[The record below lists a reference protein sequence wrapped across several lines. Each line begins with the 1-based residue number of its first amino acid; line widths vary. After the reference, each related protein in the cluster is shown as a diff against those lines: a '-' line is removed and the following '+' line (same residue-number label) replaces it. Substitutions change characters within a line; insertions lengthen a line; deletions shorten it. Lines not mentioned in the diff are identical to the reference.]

1 MSFSAIGPAINYT
14 LEALKT
20 VSEQKKPLSE
30 LQKDLF
36 TDGRLSVCDVSSSS
50 AHQEQNL
57 TNLTDRYVKALHE
70 NINHRFDESLPV
82 LTAFRIFDVTAL
94 PNRSDVGFKD
104 YGVKDVQILAEHFFQ
119 GEPEEKKNEKKEE
132 LLSEWQ
138 KLKYN
143 FLQMR
148 EDIPPEIAKPT
159 NNMFTKSSTEW
170 LLKRMLSTR
179 STYQHFF
186 PEMLCIA
193 EVCLSLPVSNAW
205 SERGASAIKR
215 IKTRMRSG
223 IKDDMLEALKQIS
236 INGLK
241 VKELECTGVV
251 KESVKQCL
259 KEKPRRKLAKKT
271 ATGNR
276 NTSTVST
283 NDVAVQVEISETEGE
298 EPENIDDSDV
308 VQTEKEDQLQLEVNA
323 ATELMKLPDCGDSDS
338 DSAFESDNDY
348 D

>member
-1 MSFSAIGPAINYT
+1 MS
-14 LEALKT
+14 
-20 VSEQKKPLSE
+20 
-30 LQKDLF
+30 
-36 TDGRLSVCDVSSSS
+36 
-50 AHQEQNL
+50 
-57 TNLTDRYVKALHE
+57 
-70 NINHRFDESLPV
+70 
-82 LTAFRIFDVTAL
+82 AL
-94 PNRSDVGFKD
+94 PNRSDMGFKD

-132 LLSEWQ
+132 HLSEWQ

-159 NNMFTKSSTEW
+159 NNMLTKSSTEW
-170 LLKRMLSTR
+170 LLKRMLSTH
-179 STYQHFF
+179 STYQHLF

-205 SERGASAIKR
+205 SERGASAIKG

-223 IKDDMLEALKQIS
+223 IKDDMLEALMQIS

-259 KEKPRRKLAKKT
+259 KEKPRKKLMAKKT
-271 ATGNR
+271 ATGNH

-323 ATELMKLPDCGDSDS
+323 AIELMNLNC
-338 DSAFESDNDY
+338 Y
-348 D
+348 

>member
-1 MSFSAIGPAINYT
+1 M
-14 LEALKT
+14 
-20 VSEQKKPLSE
+20 
-30 LQKDLF
+30 
-36 TDGRLSVCDVSSSS
+36 
-50 AHQEQNL
+50 
-57 TNLTDRYVKALHE
+57 
-70 NINHRFDESLPV
+70 
-82 LTAFRIFDVTAL
+82 
-94 PNRSDVGFKD
+94 GFKD

-132 LLSEWQ
+132 HLSEWQ

-148 EDIPPEIAKPT
+148 EDIPPEIARPT
-159 NNMFTKSSTEW
+159 NNMLTKSSTEW

-179 STYQHFF
+179 SIYQHLF

-223 IKDDMLEALKQIS
+223 IKDDMLEALMQIS

-271 ATGNR
+271 ATSNR

-283 NDVAVQVEISETEGE
+283 NDVVVQVEISETEGE

-323 ATELMKLPDCGDSDS
+323 AIELLKLNC
-338 DSAFESDNDY
+338 Y
-348 D
+348 

>member
-1 MSFSAIGPAINYT
+1 M
-14 LEALKT
+14 
-20 VSEQKKPLSE
+20 SEQKKPLSA

-36 TDGRLSVCDVSSSS
+36 TDSRLSVCDVSSPS

-57 TNLTDRYVKALHE
+57 TNLTDRYVKALQE
-70 NINHRFDESLPV
+70 NSNNRFDESLPV

-94 PNRSDVGFKD
+94 PNRSDMGFKD

-132 LLSEWQ
+132 HLSEWQ

-159 NNMFTKSSTEW
+159 NNMLTKSSTEW
-170 LLKRMLSTR
+170 LLKRMLSTH
-179 STYQHFF
+179 STYQHLF

-205 SERGASAIKR
+205 SERGASAIKG

-223 IKDDMLEALKQIS
+223 IKDDMLEALMQIS

-259 KEKPRRKLAKKT
+259 KEKPRKKLMAKKT
-271 ATGNR
+271 ATGNH

-323 ATELMKLPDCGDSDS
+323 AIELMNLNC
-338 DSAFESDNDY
+338 Y
-348 D
+348 

>member
-1 MSFSAIGPAINYT
+1 
-14 LEALKT
+14 
-20 VSEQKKPLSE
+20 
-30 LQKDLF
+30 
-36 TDGRLSVCDVSSSS
+36 
-50 AHQEQNL
+50 
-57 TNLTDRYVKALHE
+57 
-70 NINHRFDESLPV
+70 
-82 LTAFRIFDVTAL
+82 
-94 PNRSDVGFKD
+94 
-104 YGVKDVQILAEHFFQ
+104 
-119 GEPEEKKNEKKEE
+119 
-132 LLSEWQ
+132 
-138 KLKYN
+138 
-143 FLQMR
+143 MR
-148 EDIPPEIAKPT
+148 EDTPTEIAKPT

-193 EVCLSLPVSNAW
+193 EVCLSLPVSNTW
-205 SERGASAIKR
+205 SERGTSAIKR

-223 IKDDMLEALKQIS
+223 IKDDILEALMQIS

-283 NDVAVQVEISETEGE
+283 NDVAVQVKISETEGE

-323 ATELMKLPDCGDSDS
+323 AIELMKLNC
-338 DSAFESDNDY
+338 Y
-348 D
+348 